1 MKRTVYIELY
11 REKGDVILYT
21 IRFDQQTDNETDAF
35 FRRFKEH
42 PEYQEDVQII
52 VRALQNIERRGAEDR
67 YLRHENNAVLHAL
80 RESSNLRLYC
90 LKGHKYCLVLGGG
103 GIKSSQKVQDS
114 PDAFPHF
121 QTMNKVDK
129 AFREAL
135 LEGEIVWSEEDDKLS
150 GTLILEIEA

>member
-1 MKRTVYIELY
+1 MKRTVHIELY
-11 REKGDVILYT
+11 REEGDVILYT

-35 FRRFKEH
+35 FRRFKDH

-52 VRALQNIERRGAEDR
+52 VQALQNIERRGAEDR
-67 YLRHENNAVLHAL
+67 YLRHENNASAL
-80 RESSNLRLYC
+80 PIESSNLRLYC
-90 LKGHKYCLVLGGG
+90 LKGHKYCLILGGG

-135 LEGEIVWSEEDDKLS
+135 LEGEIVWNNEDDKLS
-150 GTLILEIEA
+150 GNLTLEIEA